1 MCINEKL
8 IKYKII
14 QIIDNILLLL
24 NNILSNLVFLVN
36 LYSMPKKP
44 IWINIFIIVL
54 KILNKINK
62 NIDFITIFHSLY
74 NNFTNIIY
82 EINT

>member
-62 NIDFITIFHSLY
+62 NIDFIIIFHSLH